1 LKQQLFLDCDGVLA
15 DFDTG
20 IVELTGMSGPEF
32 EQTHGS
38 HHFWKTIQQSNKFFE
53 NLPLMDGAMELFN
66 AVKHLRP
73 IILTGCPLGIWAAQQ
88 KLNWRNMN
96 FPGIPMVTCMS
107 RDKVDFCQP
116 GDILIDDMLKHSQR
130 WIDGEGT
137 FVHYVNSVDTLEQL
151 TTLRVI

>member
-20 IVELTGMSGPEF
+20 IVGLTGMSGPEF
-32 EQTHGS
+32 ERAHGS
-38 HHFWKTIQQSNKFFE
+38 RHFWKTIQESNKFFE
-53 NLPLMDGAMELFN
+53 NLPLMEGAMELFN

-73 IILTGCPLGIWAAQQ
+73 IILTGCPLGIWATQQ

-116 GDILIDDMLKHSQR
+116 GDILVDDMLKHSQR

-137 FVHYVNSVDTLEQL
+137 FVHHVNSVDTLEQL
-151 TTLRVI
+151 TTLGVI